1 MDFNPTC
8 CVAGIRRTFLQCRCG
23 QLLMKQ
29 KKNLTSA
36 LTYHRQLLI
45 ETAEK
50 IGIYGTAGGVR

>member
-1 MDFNPTC
+1 
-8 CVAGIRRTFLQCRCG
+8 
-23 QLLMKQ
+23 MKQ

-50 IGIYGTAGGVR
+50 IGIYGTAGGVSWIRTRGNGDREIGISVG